1 VTTRI
6 TREELAAR
14 IAADIAEGS
23 YVNLGIGA
31 PTLVANYLP
40 ADQEIILHTENG
52 LLGMGPAPDR
62 EQVDPD
68 LINAGKQAVTALD
81 GAAFF
86 HHADSFG
93 MMRGGHLDVCVL
105 GAFQVSETGD
115 LANWSTGAPGAIPAV
130 GGAMDLAIGAKAV
143 YVMTDLLTKTGE
155 SKLVAACSYPLTG
168 VACVSRVYT
177 DHAVFDVTPDGFAV
191 REAFGDNTVESLA
204 ELTGLRLM
212 PAPQEP
218 GTAPRATP
226 APQQPGT
233 APTAPQAPHESPSTP
248 GIPSEGN

>member
-1 VTTRI
+1 MSTRI

-62 EQVDPD
+62 EHVDPD

-105 GAFQVSETGD
+105 GAFQVSQTGD

-130 GGAMDLAIGAKAV
+130 GGAMDLAIGAKSV
-143 YVMTDLLTKTGE
+143 YVMTDLLTKDGE
-155 SKLVAACSYPLTG
+155 SKLVTECTYPLTG
-168 VACVSRVYT
+168 VACVTRVYT
-177 DHAVFDVTPDGFAV
+177 DHAVFDVTPEGLVV
-191 REAFGDNTVESLA
+191 REAFGDNTTQSLA
-204 ELTGLRLM
+204 ELTGLRLVHQSGDPAASD
-212 PAPQEP
+212 PAP
-218 GTAPRATP
+218 AT
-226 APQQPGT
+226 
-233 APTAPQAPHESPSTP
+233 
-248 GIPSEGN
+248 PSEGN